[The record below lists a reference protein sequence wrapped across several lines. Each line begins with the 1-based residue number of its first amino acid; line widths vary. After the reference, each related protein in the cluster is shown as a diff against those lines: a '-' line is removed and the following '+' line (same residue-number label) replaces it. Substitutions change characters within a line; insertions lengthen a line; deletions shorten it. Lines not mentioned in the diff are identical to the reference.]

1 MQPQNTKPN
10 LPTRLFWEYDLERTD
25 WQRDS
30 VGIIERVL
38 ERGTH
43 EEWDELVRFYGVDK
57 VRHILKDEIRFL
69 FDEVI
74 EDACSYFGLKK
85 EELLCYRRNQNHT
98 GNWP

>member
-1 MQPQNTKPN
+1 MQQQNDNPN
-10 LPTRLFWEYDLERTD
+10 LPARLFWEYDLERTD

-43 EEWDELVRFYGVDK
+43 DEWAELVRFYGIEK
-57 VRHILKDEIRFL
+57 VLHILKEEIRFL

-74 EDACSYFGLKK
+74 EDACVYFRLKK
-85 EELLCYRRNQNHT
+85 EDLLCYRRKQTNPS
-98 GNWP
+98 NWP